1 MSDHIP
7 RSPVFFV
14 VVGGFLGAGKTTAL
28 GAIGQRLSA
37 AGRQVAMLTN
47 DQADDLV
54 DTGMAGYH
62 GLPVR
67 EVANGCF
74 CCRFQ
79 DVIDRCDEILEAVRP
94 DVLLA
99 EPVGT
104 CADLAATVLQPL
116 KHYYGDRFRV
126 GPFTVLVDLER
137 FRALRDGPRAASPV
151 GYLYRKQLEE
161 GDLLVLTKADLLSA
175 DERAEALAG
184 LAELLP
190 ATDRLAMSAVT
201 GEGLDA
207 WWGAVETGHVAGQRI
222 LDLDYAIYG
231 AGEEVLTGLN
241 AAIELTADE
250 PFDGEALVR
259 EIVSAIRHGAVRR
272 NVDLWHVKLLL
283 EAPPHACRLG
293 LTRATGPIE
302 QTGALPLPVTAG
314 DLTLNARLD
323 LPPEDLEALVLRAL
337 RRACNERRVAP
348 TITRLRSWRP
358 KMPQPTHRFTAPGRP
373 GQA

>member
-1 MSDHIP
+1 MSDPNP

-28 GAIGQRLSA
+28 GAIGRRLSET
-37 AGRQVAMLTN
+37 GRQVAMLTN

-54 DTGMAGYH
+54 DTGVAGYH

-67 EVANGCF
+67 EVAGGCF

-79 DVIDRCDEILEAVRP
+79 DVIDRCDEILDAVRP

-137 FRALRDGPRAASPV
+137 FRSLRDGPRAASPV

-161 GDLLVLTKADLLSA
+161 ADLLVVTKADLLSSA
-175 DERAEALAG
+175 ERAEALAG

-190 ATDRLAMSAVT
+190 ATHRLAMSALT
-201 GEGLDA
+201 GMGLDE
-207 WWGAVETGHVAGQRI
+207 WWRAVETGHVAGQRI
-222 LDLDYAIYG
+222 LDLDYAVYG

-241 AAIELTADE
+241 AAIELASDE

-302 QTGALPLPVTAG
+302 QTGSLPLPVTEG

-323 LPPEDLEALVLRAL
+323 LPPEELSALVLRAL
-337 RRACNERRVAP
+337 RRACNERRVTP

-358 KMPQPTHRFTAPGRP
+358 NMPQPTHRFTAPGTP
-373 GQA
+373 G